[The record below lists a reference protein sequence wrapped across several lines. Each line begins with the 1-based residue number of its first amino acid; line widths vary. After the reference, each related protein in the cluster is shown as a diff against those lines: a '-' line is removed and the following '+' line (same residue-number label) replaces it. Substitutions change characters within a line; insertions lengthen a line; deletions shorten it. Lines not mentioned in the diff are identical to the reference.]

1 MDNNLAPDPLQVHR
15 LILLTVQPHQTRNIL
30 LPGLVLAY
38 AYFLLPV
45 PLQAPFRDPLLIL
58 PVPIHVQA
66 RDIPLTRLDI
76 PPHPLDIHLQ
86 AKVIAKLHPN
96 IPQIPPDIHLQ
107 ARVTVQLPLAIQ
119 LQARVTI
126 QLPLNMRLQARI
138 TVQFLALTPLL
149 PLNIHLQAR
158 LTVQSYPLTLQLP
171 LQVPVL
177 VQPGP
182 MNLNWI
188 HPLNLKMHQ
197 LYGILLSDS
206 TSESYYF
213 KSTVFLTALY
223 F

>member
-1 MDNNLAPDPLQVHR
+1 
-15 LILLTVQPHQTRNIL
+15 
-30 LPGLVLAY
+30 
-38 AYFLLPV
+38 
-45 PLQAPFRDPLLIL
+45 
-58 PVPIHVQA
+58 
-66 RDIPLTRLDI
+66 
-76 PPHPLDIHLQ
+76 
-86 AKVIAKLHPN
+86 
-96 IPQIPPDIHLQ
+96 
-107 ARVTVQLPLAIQ
+107 
-119 LQARVTI
+119 
-126 QLPLNMRLQARI
+126 MRLQARL
-138 TVQFLALTPLL
+138 TVQFPPLTHLL

-213 KSTVFLTALY
+213 KSTVFLHCIFEKIKKSCNTILSRYLIFFFRKIDGRYSPPVPRFNYCCSAL
-223 F
+223 FSSPKIT